1 MHEVQGDRYFK
12 LTDILNYTQ
21 ELAVIDISSKLWTVS
36 VRLNPPILATG
47 LISKFELSPLQADAQ
62 VYRFFLPVCPPLRR
76 NGEQGL
82 ARSSR

>member
-1 MHEVQGDRYFK
+1 MDGLGALK
-12 LTDILNYTQ
+12 S
-21 ELAVIDISSKLWTVS
+21 A
-36 VRLNPPILATG
+36 PILATE

-62 VYRFFLPVCPPLRR
+62 VFQFFPPVSPRRRR

>member
-1 MHEVQGDRYFK
+1 MDGLGALK
-12 LTDILNYTQ
+12 S
-21 ELAVIDISSKLWTVS
+21 A
-36 VRLNPPILATG
+36 PILATG

-62 VYRFFLPVCPPLRR
+62 VYRFFPPVCPPLRR